1 MAAHRLNGGTASGR
15 RARSPAIGIAI
26 GERSVTAVT
35 RAGGS
40 TDTVIEPVDFA
51 NGMPG
56 AEALAA
62 AFGRL
67 ARRLAERLGRD
78 TAGARISVALL
89 PPLSDARVIRLPP
102 LKRAEAES
110 VIRRDAARHF
120 VGGGA
125 PRVISVIRAGDGG
138 AERPGASFF
147 AAAASVALVEAV
159 TAAARVVGWKLD
171 TLAPAHGAWLAAAAG
186 GRPLRPCSVI
196 AVDGNA
202 VHVIRI
208 ERGLCTAIRRAP
220 EGLPA
225 VLLETLGGTPGE
237 AVLLADASER
247 ERIAQLLLAN
257 GWQVDRAPPATG
269 AEAAAMAAARSP
281 IEFVPQGVAAQRVL
295 RARRNTL
302 RAAAGAA
309 ILLAAAAGLE
319 LWGLERELKSVQAER
334 AAIREQV
341 APLLATRDSIDR
353 MGEHTRTVR
362 SLETAS
368 PRWTRALFDLA
379 LLLPR
384 DAHIT
389 SLLTT
394 GDTLVVETTGVRA
407 GAALQALRRAGS
419 LADIR
424 LVGTVERDLE
434 DGATTSERFTFSAR
448 LKPPV
453 DRASGRGPSPA
464 PDRST
469 EDEGARP

>member
-1 MAAHRLNGGTASGR
+1 MAADRLNEGVASGR
-15 RARSPAIGIAI
+15 RARSLSIGIAL

-40 TDTVIEPVDFA
+40 TDTVIEPVDLA

-56 AEALAA
+56 ADAVAS

-120 VGGGA
+120 VGGGG
-125 PRVISVIRAGDGG
+125 PRVISVIRAGNGT
-138 AERPGASFF
+138 ERPGASFF
-147 AAAASVALVEAV
+147 AAAASAPLVEAV
-159 TAAARVVGWKLD
+159 TAAARATGWRLD
-171 TLAPAHGAWLAAAAG
+171 TLVPAHGAGLAAAAG
-186 GRPLRPCSVI
+186 RRPARPRSVI
-196 AVDGNA
+196 AVDGDA
-202 VHVIRI
+202 VHVLRV

-220 EGLPA
+220 AGLPA
-225 VLLETLGGTPGE
+225 VLLETVGGTPGE
-237 AVLLADASER
+237 AVLLADLAER
-247 ERIAQLLLAN
+247 ERIADLLQAS
-257 GWQVDRAPPATG
+257 GWQVDRTRPATA
-269 AEAAAMAAARSP
+269 AEAAATAAARSL
-281 IEFVPQGVAAQRVL
+281 IEFVPQGVAARRRL
-295 RARRNTL
+295 RGRRNTL
-302 RAAAGAA
+302 RAAAAA
-309 ILLAAAAGLE
+309 VILLAVAAAIE
-319 LWGLERELKSVQAER
+319 LWGVRRELDAVRIER

-394 GDTLVVETTGVRA
+394 GDTLVVETTGARA

-419 LADIR
+419 LVDIR

-434 DGATTSERFTFSAR
+434 DGATASERFTFSAR

-453 DRASGRGPSPA
+453 DRASGHMASPA
-464 PDRST
+464 PGRT
-469 EDEGARP
+469 TGGEGSRL